1 MKEEAYLISS
11 LVVFISTLMQER
23 HDHTRITFSSGKVP
37 PGEPYCPQEVQTRA
51 MLTSEQWYF

>member
-23 HDHTRITFSSGKVP
+23 HDHTGITFSSGQVP
-37 PGEPYCPQEVQTRA
+37 PGESYCPQEVQT
-51 MLTSEQWYF
+51 